1 MEEMIKQLQQAT
13 KALQDTNDK
22 REEEIKKFGDST
34 AETQKKMDDLNEQI
48 TKMQGQLDEMATKQN
63 RRHQAELNGKS
74 DEQIEKEMKQKS
86 AFLKFMR
93 AGGRQDALDVEEKK
107 AIADIP
113 MHLKALVEDSLGELI
128 VPEDI
133 DKEIRMAVHEQTIM
147 RQLSRVVTTSS
158 NRMRRT
164 MFNKLTAGYGKLE
177 TNVDNYDIRK
187 YESDVIPARDW
198 LHVQN
203 LYALT
208 GIGED
213 QLSDSEFN
221 LTQIL
226 TQMFAEAMAY
236 TEGNAFMNG
245 RGNQYEEPEGLLV
258 DPSVKHFNLSSSADL
273 LDGLL
278 ALQYAPKDKIAR
290 DNGVYIVN
298 AATELFTRTQ
308 KDDTGNYM
316 WQPPVQAGKP
326 ASLFGKPVYKDDTI
340 GGGAAAVY
348 GDIKRA
354 YTILDRTG
362 MTIRRYDQAA
372 SAMENDIIPFRAKA
386 RNGGGVT
393 NAEAVAVLETSVPDL
408 GGKLEL
414 IEVTP

>member
-1 MEEMIKQLQQAT
+1 MDEMIKELQKAT

-22 REEEIKKFGDST
+22 REEEVKKFGEST

-48 TKMQGQLDEMATKQN
+48 TKMQDQLNEMATKQN
-63 RRHQAELNGKS
+63 RRHQTEQNGKS

-93 AGGRQDALDVEEKK
+93 AGGRQDNLDAEEKK
-107 AIADIP
+107 AIADVP

-128 VPEDI
+128 VPEDV
-133 DKEIRMAVHEQTIM
+133 DREIQMAVHDQVIM
-147 RQLSRVVTTSS
+147 RQLARVVPTSS

-177 TNVDNYDIRK
+177 TNVDNYDVK
-187 YESDVIPARDW
+187 KFESDVIPAREW
-198 LHVQN
+198 LFVQN

-208 GIGED
+208 GVGED
-213 QLSDSEFN
+213 QLMDSEFN
-221 LTQIL
+221 LTQII
-226 TQMFAEAMAY
+226 TQMFAEAFAY

-245 RGNQYEEPEGLLV
+245 RGNNYEEPEGLLV
-258 DPSVKHFNLSSSADL
+258 DPFVKHFKLTTDAKL

-278 ALQYAPKDKIAR
+278 SLQYAPKDKIAR
-290 DNGVYIVN
+290 DNGVYIIN
-298 AATELFTRTQ
+298 AETELYTRTQ

-326 ASLFGKPVYKDDTI
+326 ASLFGKPVYKDDSI
-340 GGGAAAVY
+340 GKGAAAVY

-354 YTILDRTG
+354 YTILDRNG

-393 NAEAVAVLETSVPDL
+393 RPEAVAVLETEVPNL